1 PSWRGRGRG
10 RAPRGPVR
18 VLVADDSAVVRRL
31 VTGALGRDRGI
42 EVVGT
47 AADGRSALSQ
57 VVELLP
63 DVVTMDVEMPHL
75 DGIAA
80 VRALRAAGLQVPV
93 IMLSTLTERG
103 ATATLDALTAGASDY
118 VAKPS
123 GAVSLNESLRQLA
136 ADLLPRIHALAAGA
150 PLLQPTTA
158 APVLR
163 GAVPARAVVLGS
175 STGGPEALARLFGSL
190 AEPPAV
196 PLLVVQHMPAVFTRQ
211 LAGRLDRIG
220 PTEVVEATDAVL
232 LAPGHAYV
240 APGDRH
246 LTVVADGDRVRTAV
260 TDTPPLNYYR
270 PSVDMLF
277 RSAAAVFGSAVHA
290 VVLTGMGTDGRDGA
304 SAVVSAGGTVHVQD
318 AASSVVWGMP
328 GAVAQAGLAHDV
340 LPLEA
345 LARAIAAAGTMGG
358 AGAGAGTIG
367 AAGGRPIARG
377 GLSSPQVVRR

>member
-1 PSWRGRGRG
+1 MTPPPLPPAPAPSWRGGGRV
-10 RAPRGPVR
+10 PRGPVR

-47 AADGRSALSQ
+47 AADGRSALAQ

-80 VRALRAAGLQVPV
+80 VRALRAAGLRVPV
-93 IMLSTLTERG
+93 VMLSTLTERG
-103 ATATLDALTAGASDY
+103 ATATLDALSAGASDY

-123 GAVSLNESLRQLA
+123 GTVSLNESLRQLA
-136 ADLLPRIHALAAGA
+136 EDLVPRIHALAAGVPALPPTPPA
-150 PLLQPTTA
+150 PAVRPS
-158 APVLR
+158 
-163 GAVPARAVVLGS
+163 VPARAIVLGS

-220 PTEVVEATDAVL
+220 PTTVAEATDADL

-246 LTVVADGDRVRTAV
+246 LTIVADGDRVRTAV

-270 PSVDMLF
+270 PSVDLLF
-277 RSAAAVFGSAVHA
+277 RSAAEVLGAAVHA

-340 LPLEA
+340 LPLEG
-345 LARAIAAAGTMGG
+345 LARAIADLGARTGTGSPG
-358 AGAGAGTIG
+358 
-367 AAGGRPIARG
+367 ARG
-377 GLSSPQVVRR
+377 PQVVRR